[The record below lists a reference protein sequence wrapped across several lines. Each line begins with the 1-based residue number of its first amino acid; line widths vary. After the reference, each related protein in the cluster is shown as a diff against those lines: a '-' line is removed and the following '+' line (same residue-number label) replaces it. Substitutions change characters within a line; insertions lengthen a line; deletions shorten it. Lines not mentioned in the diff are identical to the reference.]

1 MSMYDNWSQPYNRQ
15 QYNNFGQMQSANI
28 QSPFLMVPTIA
39 DVDKVVA
46 QSGETR
52 WIMVQ
57 NDAVIAVKTAN
68 AMGYATTEYYR
79 LTKFDP
85 TTPRTAPQNPEYV
98 TAAQVDDKI
107 NAAIAQVLSQLQTA
121 PATKTVRAKEA

>member
-1 MSMYDNWSQPYNRQ
+1 MYDNWQQQYNRQ
-15 QYNNFGQMQSANI
+15 PYSIYGQQAMPQN
-28 QSPFLMVPTIA
+28 PFLMVPTIA

-85 TTPRTAPQNPEYV
+85 SAMR
-98 TAAQVDDKI
+98 TAAQSTDYITAAEVDDKI
-107 NAAIAQVLSQLQTA
+107 NAAIAQALAQLQQA
-121 PATKTVRAKEA
+121 QPKTGRSKEVQS